1 MCFPVKI
8 GKLLRTP
15 TLLLLSPTISVQVSV
30 GVYATS
36 EKLSKSLFVP
46 LHGFVTLKVA
56 KL

>member
-30 GVYATS
+30 GVYAAW
-36 EKLSKSLFVP
+36 EKLSKSFLSLFTVS
-46 LHGFVTLKVA
+46 
-56 KL
+56 